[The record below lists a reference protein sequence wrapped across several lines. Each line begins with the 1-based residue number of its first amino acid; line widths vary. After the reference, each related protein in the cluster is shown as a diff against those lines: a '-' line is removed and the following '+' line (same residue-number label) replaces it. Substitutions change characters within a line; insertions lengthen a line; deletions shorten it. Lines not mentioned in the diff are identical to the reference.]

1 MATSFSS
8 RMMHVLWLLLWLWL
22 WHVAGIPCACLQSP
36 PPPPP
41 PQHASQAPVDPWYHM
56 TLHHL
61 VCAARA
67 QKHEEQPRLCSPE
80 SLVSRRYQAARWCAR
95 FTTHGLGW
103 EGACRVWSLRRFVAL
118 YARILILHT
127 ENVRHRGGQQ
137 QRKQIVAC
145 AGACEFVARLWGD
158 SRGNQH
164 GGQYRPRA
172 SNVTCQSRSFLLSGR

>member
-8 RMMHVLWLLLWLWL
+8 RMLHVLWRLLWLS
-22 WHVAGIPCACLQSP
+22 HVAGFPCACLQS

-41 PQHASQAPVDPWYHM
+41 PQHASQAPVDPWYHVA
-56 TLHHL
+56 LHHL

-67 QKHEEQPRLCSPE
+67 QKHDEQRLLCSPE
-80 SLVSRRYQAARWCAR
+80 SPVSHRYQVARWCAR

-103 EGACRVWSLRRFVAL
+103 EGACRVWSLRCFVAL

-137 QRKQIVAC
+137 QRKIVAC
-145 AGACEFVARLWGD
+145 AGARV
-158 SRGNQH
+158 
-164 GGQYRPRA
+164 
-172 SNVTCQSRSFLLSGR
+172 VTGPSTALAAAGSRS